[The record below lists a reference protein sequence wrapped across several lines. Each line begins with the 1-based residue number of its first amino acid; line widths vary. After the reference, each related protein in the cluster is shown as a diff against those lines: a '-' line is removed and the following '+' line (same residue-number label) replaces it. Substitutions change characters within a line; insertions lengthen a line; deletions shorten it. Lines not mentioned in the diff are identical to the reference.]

1 MAAVAVACGCA
12 TAGGESA
19 QPLTLNSQPSTL
31 KVGVFAGDGASGIGA
46 IEWYR
51 IVKESPEMELR
62 LLDGAAVRAGALDG
76 LDLIVMPGGD
86 SHLEF
91 KDLGPDGIRRMKEF
105 VRAGGGYVGTCAGC
119 YLLLDNSVHRLRAN
133 MVPWDKTGSE
143 HSLLY
148 PTFRLNGKGAAALGL
163 KPGKFCM
170 RYHGG
175 PFMYPTT
182 NAMADAKVESW
193 GTFEAEAC
201 MTGRVDPQKRMYG
214 ATAIIGGIYG
224 KGKVFGIAGHPEY
237 FDSTLYIVQ
246 AAFRYVTGREV
257 SFPAR
262 LRTPRAISV
271 GLLAKGISGVETAET
286 ALMLAGEKDLDLVP
300 IDKDGIFQR
309 RLDGIDVLV
318 VTSDTAK
325 KDKALAAAIRDFAA
339 RGGKVVGFGTG
350 RDVLPEGGIA
360 CESRMGVVRAIRKL
374 FR

>member
-1 MAAVAVACGCA
+1 
-12 TAGGESA
+12 
-19 QPLTLNSQPSTL
+19 
-31 KVGVFAGDGASGIGA
+31 
-46 IEWYR
+46 
-51 IVKESPEMELR
+51 MELR